1 MMESPDFTDP
11 VYDVPCFSLYG
22 EVRRPTDQ
30 SMQIFDIL
38 LVDWQDLGC
47 RIYTYV
53 TTLLSI
59 LEAADRHGKEVWRID
74 RPHTAGRPVEGTRL
88 RAGWARSVGAGSS
101 AYGTGS
107 TNGARRGGGMG
118 GMGG

>member
-38 LVDWQDLGC
+38 LVDLQDLGC

-53 TTLLSI
+53 TTLLYL
-59 LEAADRHGKEVWRID
+59 LEAAARHGKAVWVLD
-74 RPHTAGRPVEGTRL
+74 RPNPAGRPVEGTRL
-88 RAGWARSVGAGSS
+88 RAGWESLVGAGPV
-101 AYGTGS
+101 GIRPGPVL
-107 TNGARRGGGMG
+107 GWRGQWVIGPF
-118 GMGG
+118 